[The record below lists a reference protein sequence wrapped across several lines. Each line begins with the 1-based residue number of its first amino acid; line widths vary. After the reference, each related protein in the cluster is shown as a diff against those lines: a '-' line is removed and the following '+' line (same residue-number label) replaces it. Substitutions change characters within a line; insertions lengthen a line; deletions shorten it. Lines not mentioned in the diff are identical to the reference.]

1 MGKLIVFEGTD
12 GTGKSTQYARA
23 CKRLEAQG
31 VRFQNIKFPQ
41 YDEPSSALIKMYLA
55 GEFGKDPDAI
65 NPYAASTF
73 YAVDR
78 YAGFA
83 RGWKAFYD
91 EGGVIVCDRYTTS
104 NAVHQGSKLEGAA
117 QAEFFTWL
125 YDLEYDK
132 MGLPKPDLVLCL
144 DMPTELAHLLREK
157 RDTQGVG
164 DRDIH

>member
-65 NPYAASTF
+65 NPYA
-73 YAVDR
+73 
-78 YAGFA
+78 
-83 RGWKAFYD
+83 
-91 EGGVIVCDRYTTS
+91 CLLYTS
-104 NAVHQGSKLEGAA
+104 RCV
-117 QAEFFTWL
+117 
-125 YDLEYDK
+125 
-132 MGLPKPDLVLCL
+132 
-144 DMPTELAHLLREK
+144 
-157 RDTQGVG
+157 
-164 DRDIH
+164 